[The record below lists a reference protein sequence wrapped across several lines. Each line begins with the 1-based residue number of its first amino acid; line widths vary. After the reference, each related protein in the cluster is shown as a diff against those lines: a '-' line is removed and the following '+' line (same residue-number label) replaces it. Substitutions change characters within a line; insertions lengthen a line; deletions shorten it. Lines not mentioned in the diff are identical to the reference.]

1 MISWNGCLAE
11 RPDEM
16 LSSQKPTILVLWTKR
31 SSLVGDTEEHSYE
44 KVDEYSFLAA
54 VQRSEEEEDWQ

>member
-54 VQRSEEEEDWQ
+54 V